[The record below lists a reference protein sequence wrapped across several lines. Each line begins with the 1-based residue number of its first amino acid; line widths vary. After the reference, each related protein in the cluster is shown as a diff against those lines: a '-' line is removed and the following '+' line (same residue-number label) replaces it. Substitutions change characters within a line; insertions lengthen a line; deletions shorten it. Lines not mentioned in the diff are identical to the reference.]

1 MQCKLTPKT
10 YKNVY
15 QKVLASIRYKTNE
28 TLCECQK
35 IANRKLTE
43 KEKNDIVKVILEFEK
58 ELLEETMILYDTLK
72 LEEDPRVTLKKSF
85 NKFIFDKNW
94 YNDILEIEENHY

>member
-1 MQCKLTPKT
+1 
-10 YKNVY
+10 
-15 QKVLASIRYKTNE
+15 
-28 TLCECQK
+28 
-35 IANRKLTE
+35 
-43 KEKNDIVKVILEFEK
+43 VILGFEK
-58 ELLEETMILYDTLK
+58 ELLEETMKLYDTLK